1 MDQVIIVCKGIIASA
16 ILLDLAVKMCSCLCQ
31 GWFVCGMRS
40 QSHRMR
46 GVCRRWLHFSS
57 AVSTTRCSSLRYS
70 VSSIPPAPF
79 THRRTRRLC
88 RHAYSRILLSGQKL
102 ISDLFH
108 TKRTSFK
115 LFFFFACRLVYL
127 LPNWLERGHEPF
139 TECLRAS
146 TAKTRTH
153 GFFVAMLERRPPQTD
168 KENLV
173 M

>member
-1 MDQVIIVCKGIIASA
+1 
-16 ILLDLAVKMCSCLCQ
+16 
-31 GWFVCGMRS
+31 MRS

-46 GVCRRWLHFSS
+46 GVCRRWLHFSC

-88 RHAYSRILLSGQKL
+88 RPAYSRTLDSGQKL
-102 ISDLFH
+102 VSDLFH
-108 TKRTSFK
+108 GMRT
-115 LFFFFACRLVYL
+115 LFEFNFFWSVFACRLVHL
-127 LPNWLERGHEPF
+127 LPNWPERGHEPF
-139 TECLRAS
+139 TQCLRAS

-153 GFFVAMLERRPPQTD
+153 GFFVAMLERRPPQTHE
-168 KENLV
+168 ENLPI